1 MVLLADAEIVST
13 RSRPKAAGV
22 CSMRTSV
29 GRSVSTHSRP
39 KAAGKITTTATQVKT
54 VSTHSRPKAAG
65 KVAIYWAFCI
75 NRFNSQPPEGGW
87 IFGVSLRAT

>member
-1 MVLLADAEIVST
+1 
-13 RSRPKAAGV
+13 
-22 CSMRTSV
+22 MRTSV